1 MMRYKQGVYW
11 LMLVFGV
18 IASGIASSQTDDGA
32 PARTLAI
39 DSGRFGR
46 MDMEMLAWQ
55 RMAEVWSMRAEES
68 LARHRMAGQMLSPPQ
83 RMADKPFAPEVLTPE
98 VLTPSQMRPR
108 IDMRQPGER
117 TVFTAEEPVAVDIA
131 FHPANDGA
139 ALDMETLK
147 IVVLKGWFGKDIT
160 DTVRPYV
167 QGNAIRVPKVDFMG
181 YSGRFQF
188 GISIEDNQ
196 RRGSQLWFTVTIQV

>member
-11 LMLVFGV
+11 LMLVFG
-18 IASGIASSQTDDGA
+18 ITAGGIASSQTGDGA
-32 PARTLAI
+32 AARALVI
-39 DSGRFGR
+39 DVDRFENWKDDRPSDG
-46 MDMEMLAWQ
+46 
-55 RMAEVWSMRAEES
+55 
-68 LARHRMAGQMLSPPQ
+68 
-83 RMADKPFAPEVLTPE
+83 PFATGVRTDQDQP
-98 VLTPSQMRPR
+98 RPR

-196 RRGSQLWFTVTIQV
+196 RRGSQLWFTVTIRA